1 VAIYLTTRF
10 IKLSNFLYSMVRRK
24 NVAEG
29 AENPFAFHK
38 NMKLPI
44 TRGGESVDY
53 FEKYSNASEVR

>member
-1 VAIYLTTRF
+1 
-10 IKLSNFLYSMVRRK
+10 MVRRK